1 MWPVSGNP
9 TFKEIKMK
17 KHSIILIS
25 LAIVLFISCSSSKKP
40 ANDSDAVPD
49 ADSDRTEKEENI
61 VDEDFSQDSDVVD
74 DKDQSSDSDSD
85 DSDSESSQPSQ
96 EEPDNDSGCT
106 IVEGDQDYE
115 KLWLTDDDPY
125 ADREN
130 FLYKY
135 YGDYDVVADDP
146 EQVRATLWKYEF
158 IDYNG
163 CKIYNQCSKYDVHP
177 YEACADNYPFEPI
190 LIEDYPV
197 QDDTVVKN
205 ENILKNKCDGLMTPE
220 KRWQNDWIYGRDPEY
235 FAKNGKV
242 VFTMDSYYAPILST
256 FVFDIQKRQLI
267 KIGDGAAN
275 LDFNGKMILMST
287 YNKSINDDSP
297 NLPNYQMPVQEVI
310 YYDIEKH
317 KYGYAWYGEKF
328 YGINYMGLGDTYAMM
343 SYQTKPN
350 DYGEMKVVYTKIGD
364 WKNWKE
370 LKKFTDN
377 GQDWVAAIYPN
388 FYGSQVVFLNYAVA
402 AIFCDLERGDDGC
415 VKVSDENEKAYWPK
429 MIGDRKII
437 YLSFSV
443 DTQGVES
450 HNIIQVELNKDGTV
464 KSRSILVNDN
474 KITGILDLNNDF
486 ILYMIEKGRTSNDH
500 PISMLC
506 YYRFS
511 DKKSFCLDSDDDME
525 IRKDYSYM
533 PGYGRYLVYQHY
545 FDYVLRDMEC
555 YCDYHPDRCPY
566 SDYKPN
572 PGNPKVPV
580 WRK

>member
-1 MWPVSGNP
+1 
-9 TFKEIKMK
+9 MK
-17 KHSIILIS
+17 KCSIILIS
-25 LAIVLFISCSSSKKP
+25 LAVVLFASCSSSKKP
-40 ANDSDAVPD
+40 ANDSDIIPD
-49 ADSDRTEKEENI
+49 ADSDSNDAETF
-61 VDEDFSQDSDVVD
+61 DEDTDFQDADVVD

-220 KRWQNDWIYGRDPEY
+220 PRWQNDWIYGRDPRY
-235 FAKNGKV
+235 FAKNGKA
-242 VFTMDSYYAPILST
+242 VFTMGSSYAFMPGT
-256 FVFDIQKRQLI
+256 FVFNIQTRQLI
-267 KIGDGAAN
+267 KIAANAAN
-275 LDFNGKMILMST
+275 LDFNGKMVLMST
-287 YNKSINDDSP
+287 YNKSINDDSSD
-297 NLPNYQMPVQEVI
+297 LPNYQMPVQEII

-328 YGINYMGLGDTYAMM
+328 YGVNYMGLGDTYAMM
-343 SYQTKPN
+343 SYQTKPD
-350 DYGEMKVVYTKIGD
+350 DYGKMKVVYTKIGD

-377 GQDWVAAIYPN
+377 GQDWAAAIYPN
-388 FYGSQVVFLNYAVA
+388 FYGTQVVFLNYEVA
-402 AIFCDLERGDDGC
+402 AIFCDLEKGDEGC
-415 VKVSDENEKAYWPK
+415 VKVSDENENAYWPK

-437 YLSFSV
+437 YFSISY
-443 DTQGVES
+443 DEQSSES
-450 HNIIQVELNKDGTV
+450 RKIIQAELNKDGTV

-474 KITGILDLNNDF
+474 KISGILDLNNDF

>member
-1 MWPVSGNP
+1 MR
-9 TFKEIKMK
+9 
-17 KHSIILIS
+17 KHLSLFLVFLGFVFIL
-25 LAIVLFISCSSSKKP
+25 SCSSSKRP
-40 ANDSDAVPD
+40 ANDSDLVSD
-49 ADSDRTEKEENI
+49 ADSDGTGKEENI
-61 VDEDFSQDSDVVD
+61 VDEDSSQDADIVD

-85 DSDSESSQPSQ
+85 DSDSESNKPSQ
-96 EEPDNDSGCT
+96 EEHDNDFAYP
-106 IVEGDQDYE
+106 VDEGDPDYD

-125 ADREN
+125 ADRKN

-135 YGDYDVVADDP
+135 YGDYDVAVDDP
-146 EQVRATLWKYEF
+146 EQVRATLWKYRF
-158 IDYNG
+158 FDYKMEISNL
-163 CKIYNQCSKYDVHP
+163 CSKGFIHP

-220 KRWQNDWIYGRDPEY
+220 KRWKNDWIYGRDPEY

-242 VFTMDSYYAPILST
+242 VFIMKSDYAFYLGT
-256 FVFDIQKRQLI
+256 FVFDILTRQLI

-275 LDFNGKMILMST
+275 LDFNGKMVLMST

-297 NLPNYQMPVQEVI
+297 DLPNYQMPVQEII

-370 LKKFTDN
+370 LKKFTTGDA
-377 GQDWVAAIYPN
+377 GFVIARYPHLA
-388 FYGSQVVFLNYAVA
+388 GSQVVFQNYDIAT
-402 AIFCDLERGDDGC
+402 IFCDLEKGDDGC
-415 VKVSDENEKAYWPK
+415 VKVSLDEELTYFPK
-429 MIGDRKII
+429 IIGDRKII
-437 YLSFSV
+437 YHAV
-443 DTQGVES
+443 TYEQES
-450 HNIIQVELNKDGTV
+450 KLEKIIQVELNKDGSV
-464 KSRSILVNDN
+464 KSRDVLIHDDRINALRDFNKDFLLYSIEIGETEN
-474 KITGILDLNNDF
+474 
-486 ILYMIEKGRTSNDH
+486 EH
-500 PISMLC
+500 PISAPC

-511 DKKSFCLDSDDDME
+511 DKKTVCLDSDEDAVFT
-525 IRKDYSYM
+525 KHYSYM
-533 PGYGRYLVYQHY
+533 PYGRYLVYQHY

-566 SDYKPN
+566 SDYTPN
-572 PGNPKVPV
+572 PETPKVPV

>member
-1 MWPVSGNP
+1 ME
-9 TFKEIKMK
+9 KY
-17 KHSIILIS
+17 SIILIS
-25 LAIVLFISCSSSKKP
+25 LAIVLFVSCSSSKKP
-40 ANDSDAVPD
+40 ANDSDIIPD
-49 ADSDRTEKEENI
+49 ADSDGSDAENI
-61 VDEDFSQDSDVVD
+61 NDDSDSQDADIID
-74 DKDQSSDSDSD
+74 DKDQSD
-85 DSDSESSQPSQ
+85 DSDSESSVPSQ
-96 EEPDNDSGCT
+96 EEPDNDSGCP

-135 YGDYDVVADDP
+135 YGNYDVIADDP
-146 EQVRATLWKYEF
+146 EQVRATLWKYKF
-158 IDYNG
+158 STVNG
-163 CKIYNQCSKYDVHP
+163 CSIRNQCSKGPIHP

-190 LIEDYPV
+190 LIEDWPN

-242 VFTMDSYYAPILST
+242 VFIMKSYYAPVVGT
-256 FVFDIQKRQLI
+256 FVFDIPTRQLI

-275 LDFNGKMILMST
+275 LDFNGKMVLMST

-297 NLPNYQMPVQEVI
+297 DLPNYQMPVQEII

-350 DYGEMKVVYTKIGD
+350 DSGEMKVVYTKIGD

-370 LKKFTDN
+370 LKKFTTGDA
-377 GQDWVAAIYPN
+377 GFVIARYPHLS
-388 FYGSQVVFLNYAVA
+388 GSQVVFQNYDIAT
-402 AIFCDLERGDDGC
+402 IFCDLEKGDDGC
-415 VKVSDENEKAYWPK
+415 VKVSLDEELTYFPK
-429 MIGDRKII
+429 IIGDRKII
-437 YLSFSV
+437 YHAV
-443 DTQGVES
+443 TYEQES
-450 HNIIQVELNKDGTV
+450 KLEKIILVELNKDGSV
-464 KSRSILVNDN
+464 KSRDVLIHDDRIN
-474 KITGILDLNNDF
+474 GIRDVNNDF
-486 ILYMIEKGRTSNDH
+486 LLYSIKIGETENEH
-500 PISMLC
+500 PISAPC

-511 DKKSFCLDSDDDME
+511 DKKTVCLDSDEDAVFT
-525 IRKDYSYM
+525 KHYSYI

-566 SDYKPN
+566 SDYTPN
-572 PGNPKVPV
+572 PDNPKVPV
-580 WRK
+580 WRKSKN

>member
-1 MWPVSGNP
+1 M
-9 TFKEIKMK
+9 
-17 KHSIILIS
+17 
-25 LAIVLFISCSSSKKP
+25 LFVSCSSNSKSQ
-40 ANDSDAVPD
+40 NDSDTIPD
-49 ADSDRTEKEENI
+49 ADSDGSDAESI
-61 VDEDFSQDSDVVD
+61 DEDADSQDVDVNP
-74 DKDQSSDSDSD
+74 SD
-85 DSDSESSQPSQ
+85 DSDSESSVPSQ
-96 EEPDNDSGCT
+96 EEPDNGSGCP

-135 YGDYDVVADDP
+135 YGDYNVAADDP
-146 EQVRATLWKYEF
+146 EQVRATLWKYHF
-158 IDYNG
+158 SSYNG
-163 CKIYNQCSKYDVHP
+163 CRIYNQCSKADIHP

-190 LIEDYPV
+190 LIEDYPN

-220 KRWQNDWIYGRDPEY
+220 KRWKNDWIYGRDPEY

-242 VFTMDSYYAPILST
+242 VFIMKSYYAPGVVGT
-256 FVFDIQKRQLI
+256 FVFDIPTRQLI
-267 KIGDGAAN
+267 KIGDGAAK
-275 LDFNGKMILMST
+275 LDFNGHTVLMST

-297 NLPNYQMPVQEVI
+297 DLPGYQMPVQEVI

-328 YGINYMGLGDTYAMM
+328 YGINYLGLGDSYAMM
-343 SYQTKPN
+343 SYQTKPD

-377 GQDWVAAIYPN
+377 GMDWVAAIYPN
-388 FYGSQVVFLNYAVA
+388 FYGSQVVFLNYDVA
-402 AIFCDLERGDDGC
+402 AIFCDLEKGDDGC
-415 VKVSDENEKAYWPK
+415 VKVSDEKEKAYSPK
-429 MIGDRKII
+429 MVGDRKII
-437 YLSFSV
+437 YISTSYDENGAELN
-443 DTQGVES
+443 
-450 HNIIQVELNKDGTV
+450 NIIQLELNKDGSV
-464 KSRSILVNDN
+464 KSRDILIHDDRINAIRDVNNEFLLYSI
-474 KITGILDLNNDF
+474 KIGETEN
-486 ILYMIEKGRTSNDH
+486 EH
-500 PISMLC
+500 PISAPC

-511 DKKSFCLDSDDDME
+511 DKKTVCLDSEEDALFT
-525 IRKDYSYM
+525 KHYSYM

-566 SDYKPN
+566 SDYTPN
-572 PGNPKVPV
+572 PDNPKIPV
-580 WRK
+580 WRKK

>member
-1 MWPVSGNP
+1 MI
-9 TFKEIKMK
+9 FL
-17 KHSIILIS
+17 KHLMRVKHPIILIS
-25 LAIVLFISCSSSKKP
+25 LVIVLFISCSSSKKP
-40 ANDSDAVPD
+40 ANDSDVISD
-49 ADSDRTEKEENI
+49 ADSDSTEKKENI

-85 DSDSESSQPSQ
+85 DSDYESSKPSQ
-96 EEPDNDSGCT
+96 EEHDNDFAYP
-106 IVEGDQDYE
+106 VDEGDPDYE

-135 YGDYDVVADDP
+135 YGNYDVVADDP
-146 EQVRATLWKYEF
+146 EHVRATLWKYEF
-158 IDYNG
+158 LSPNG
-163 CKIYNQCSKYDVHP
+163 GFILNLCSKYNIHP

-190 LIEDYPV
+190 LIEDWPN

-350 DYGEMKVVYTKIGD
+350 DSGEMKVVYTNIGD

-402 AIFCDLERGDDGC
+402 AIFCDLEKGDDGC
-415 VKVSDENEKAYWPK
+415 VKVSDETEKAYSPK

-437 YLSFSV
+437 YISTTY
-443 DTQGVES
+443 DEQGKELN
-450 HNIIQVELNKDGTV
+450 NIIQVELNKDGSV
-464 KSRSILVNDN
+464 KSRDVLIHDDRINAIRDV
-474 KITGILDLNNDF
+474 NNDF
-486 ILYMIEKGRTSNDH
+486 LLYSIKIGETENEH
-500 PISMLC
+500 PISAPC

-511 DKKSFCLDSDDDME
+511 DKKTVCLDSDEDAVFT
-525 IRKDYSYM
+525 KHYSYM

-580 WRK
+580 WRKK

>member
-1 MWPVSGNP
+1 M
-9 TFKEIKMK
+9 
-17 KHSIILIS
+17 IL
-25 LAIVLFISCSSSKKP
+25 LFIALFFFGSCSSSKSQ
-40 ANDSDAVPD
+40 NDSDIIPD
-49 ADSDRTEKEENI
+49 ADSDSSDAETI
-61 VDEDFSQDSDVVD
+61 DEDFDSQEADIV

-85 DSDSESSQPSQ
+85 DSDSESNKPSQ
-96 EEPDNDSGCT
+96 EEHDNDFAYP
-106 IVEGDQDYE
+106 VDEGDPDYD

-125 ADREN
+125 ADRKN

-146 EQVRATLWKYEF
+146 EQVRATLWKYRF
-158 IDYNG
+158 FDYKMEISNL
-163 CKIYNQCSKYDVHP
+163 CSKGFIHP

-242 VFTMDSYYAPILST
+242 VFIMKSDYAFYLGT
-256 FVFDIQKRQLI
+256 FVFDIPTRQLI

-275 LDFNGKMILMST
+275 LDFNGKMVLMST

-297 NLPNYQMPVQEVI
+297 DLPNYQMPVQEII

-450 HNIIQVELNKDGTV
+450 HNIIQLELNKDGSV
-464 KSRSILVNDN
+464 KSRDVLLNDN
-474 KITGILDLNNDF
+474 RITGILDFSSDF

-500 PISMLC
+500 PISMVC
-506 YYRFS
+506 YYRFT

-525 IRKDYSYM
+525 IRKDYSYI
-533 PGYGRYLVYQHY
+533 PGYGRYLIYQHY

-566 SDYKPN
+566 SDYTPN
-572 PGNPKVPV
+572 PDNPKVPE
-580 WRK
+580 WRKK